1 MDWYTRNLKRQ
12 ERIDTIYTASG
23 ECLCTNTTRR
33 RILSRTTQQHNTC
46 SDMAKKLVLLLAVC
60 AVLLEASTPA
70 AAVQWTPAFATF
82 YGGGDASGTMGGACG
97 YGNLYDA
104 GYGTRSTALSSVLF
118 NDGAMCGAC
127 FAIAC
132 DARRSRWCKP
142 GAPPVTV
149 TATNLCPPNWALP
162 SDNGG
167 WCNPPRRHFD
177 MSQPAWETIAVYR
190 AGIVPVNYRRV
201 PCRRSGGVRFAINGH
216 SYFELVTITN
226 VGGSGVVAQAWIKG
240 SGTEWM
246 AMSRNW
252 GANWQSN
259 AYLNGQ
265 SLSFRLRSDDGRVVT
280 ANNVAPAAWWF
291 GATYTSR
298 AQFY

>member
-1 MDWYTRNLKRQ
+1 
-12 ERIDTIYTASG
+12 
-23 ECLCTNTTRR
+23 
-33 RILSRTTQQHNTC
+33 
-46 SDMAKKLVLLLAVC
+46 MAKMLALQLALCAFLLLG
-60 AVLLEASTPA
+60 ASA

-97 YGNLYDA
+97 YGNLYNA
-104 GYGTRSTALSSVLF
+104 GYGTATTALSTALF
-118 NDGAMCGAC
+118 NNGAMCGAC

-132 DARRSRWCKP
+132 DARRTRYCKP
-142 GAPPVTV
+142 GASAITV
-149 TATNLCPPNWALP
+149 TATNLCPPNWAL
-162 SDNGG
+162 SGSAGG

-201 PCRRSGGVRFAINGH
+201 PCRRSGGVRFTVAGH
-216 SYFELVTITN
+216 SYFELVTVAN

-240 SGTEWM
+240 ARTTEWM

-259 AYLNGQ
+259 ALLNGQ

-280 ANNVAPAAWWF
+280 ANNVAPAGWWF
-291 GATYTSR
+291 GGTYTSN